1 MRRVL
6 VGTADGPGAPDGMV
20 RKMENLVAEEEMK
33 LSTKV
38 RDELSRVWRILLC
51 FYTSFLRFVS
61 DLNSETAE
69 AS

>member
-38 RDELSRVWRILLC
+38 RDELSRVWRISLC
-51 FYTSFLRFVS
+51 LYTCASYTVS
-61 DLNSETAE
+61 DVNL
-69 AS
+69 